1 MLFHASL
8 SNDEIARKCGYV
20 YAVLIVEEKQVYIGQ
35 TCATQGA
42 LGRLSQHLTFG
53 PVGTLRKRVHEV
65 LRAEL
70 TNLGAVE
77 FAAVRL
83 SDKNIFHDEARDYRE
98 AVEGLCQYRM
108 IQRVENANFN
118 VGFISRVVMNG
129 YTRVPEVAAEA
140 ERVSG
145 ELFLWLEVAIANLK

>member
-1 MLFHASL
+1 MLLCATIS
-8 SNDEIARKCGYV
+8 SDEISRQCGCI
-20 YAVLIVEEKQVYIGQ
+20 YAVLVVEESQVYIGQ
-35 TCATQGA
+35 TRASHGA
-42 LGRLSQHLTFG
+42 LGRLSQHLAFNSS
-53 PVGTLRKRVHEV
+53 GTLRKRVNEI
-65 LRAEL
+65 LGAEL
-70 TNLGAVE
+70 SNLGPVE

-83 SDKNIFHDEARDYRE
+83 TNQNIFHNEARDYRE

-145 ELFLWLEVAIANLK
+145 EIFLWLEVAIANLK